1 MVRNAPGRNLIQ
13 QLKRQRGFAWSKYY
27 KQVEQNHHLQIE
39 VFHLLEII
47 RHGNNG
53 RDAAGEPVDDGVPTI
68 PLHFTKEVEEMHEKL
83 KKELECPV
91 CLDTIEKGK
100 LKITGCGHK
109 YCETC
114 LKKLDK
120 CAICRRK
127 IKK

>member
-1 MVRNAPGRNLIQ
+1 MVRNAPGNNLIAK
-13 QLKRQRGFAWSKYY
+13 LKRQRGFAWSQYY
-27 KQVEQNHHLQIE
+27 KTLAEKHDM
-39 VFHLLEII
+39 EIRVWSLMI
-47 RHGNNG
+47 QLNR
-53 RDAAGEPVDDGVPTI
+53 RPDRPDDDREAVSTI
-68 PLHFTKEVEEMHEKL
+68 PGHLTKEMEDMMGEL
-83 KKELECPV
+83 KKSVECPV
-91 CLDTIEKGK
+91 CLEPIAKGK

>member
-27 KQVEQNHHLQIE
+27 KTLAEKHDM
-39 VFHLLEII
+39 EI
-47 RHGNNG
+47 RVWALMNELH
-53 RDAAGEPVDDGVPTI
+53 RRPEPDAASSSNDREAVSTI
-68 PLHFTKEVEEMHEKL
+68 PGHLTKEMEDMMGEL
-83 KKELECPV
+83 KKSVECPV
-91 CLDTIEKGK
+91 CLEPIEKGK